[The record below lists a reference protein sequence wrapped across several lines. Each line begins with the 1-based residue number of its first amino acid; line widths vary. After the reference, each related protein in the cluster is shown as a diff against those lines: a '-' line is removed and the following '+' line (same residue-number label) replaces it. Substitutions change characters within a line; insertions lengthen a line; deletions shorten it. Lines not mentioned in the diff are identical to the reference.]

1 MLMPSPY
8 REQHDGYLQRYLR
21 TGEKHIIG
29 IGRVVT
35 GQKRDGT
42 TFPMELS
49 VGEATSDQRIFTGFI
64 RDLTERQR
72 AEEKMEELRASLIH
86 AARVSARGAM
96 ASTLAHERIGRASG
110 RERGGQYGVDLGG
123 GRVIK
128 K

>member
-1 MLMPSPY
+1 MPSPN

-72 AEEKMEELRASLIH
+72 AEEKMEELRASVIH
-86 AARVSARGAM
+86 
-96 ASTLAHERIGRASG
+96 EIGRAEG
-110 RERGGQYGVDLGG
+110 RESVCQYV
-123 GRVIK
+123 
-128 K
+128 

>member
-1 MLMPSPY
+1 MCFFFSSRRRHTRCALVTVVQTCALPI
-8 REQHDGYLQRYLR
+8 L
-21 TGEKHIIG
+21 
-29 IGRVVT
+29 VT

-86 AARVSARGAM
+86 AARVSAMGAM
-96 ASTLAHERIGRASG
+96 ASTLAHELNQPITAVNNYDEDGRAH
-110 RERGGQYGVDLGG
+110 V
-123 GRVIK
+123 
-128 K
+128 